1 MKDFSMS
8 CCHSKYHDIVITM
21 VCFVMSTMQ
30 CHAQQRISIWQDVSS
45 YHGEDVSLTA
55 FLPPKKQ
62 SPSAAII
69 ICPGGSY
76 FWLSKKTEGTD
87 VARWLQ
93 SNGIAAFVLNY
104 RVAGIGSFITH
115 YRLFMRGTRFP
126 DMIQDLQ
133 RSIQI
138 VRENANK
145 YSIATDKIGVMGFSA
160 GGHLA
165 LTAAEYAS
173 VNYLASLNIHPLVS
187 LSPDFIAAI
196 YPVVTMRDARYV
208 HRRSRRALLG
218 EWGKNNKTMRDSLSM
233 ERHLHAG
240 CPPVFIMNC
249 KDDPTVKYQ
258 NSLLLDSAL
267 TASHIRHRYIQYN
280 NGGHG
285 FGADPEKNSKESIG
299 WKEKFI
305 IWLKSIVK

>member
-1 MKDFSMS
+1 MTNSRTKSIILFIALL
-8 CCHSKYHDIVITM
+8 CIVM
-21 VCFVMSTMQ
+21 MALPCR
-30 CHAQQRISIWQDVSS
+30 AQQRISIWDGVKGYSGS
-45 YHGEDVSLTA
+45 EVTLTA
-55 FLPPKKQ
+55 FLPPADKK
-62 SPSAAII
+62 PTAAVIV
-69 ICPGGSY
+69 CPGGSY

-93 SNGIAAFVLNY
+93 SEGIAAFVLNY

-115 YRLFMRGTRFP
+115 YRLFVRGTRFP
-126 DMIQDLQ
+126 DMMEDVS

-145 YSIATDKIGVMGFSA
+145 YGFPMNRIGVMGFSA

-165 LTAAEYAS
+165 LMSAEFAD
-173 VNYLASLNIHPLVS
+173 VNYLSARGIRPAVS
-187 LSPDFIAAI
+187 LRPDFIAAI
-196 YPVVTMRDARYV
+196 YPVVTMADSRYV

-218 EWGKNNKTMRDSLSM
+218 EWGKHNRAMRDSLSM
-233 ERHLHAG
+233 EKHLHKG
-240 CPPVFIMNC
+240 CPPVFMMNC

-267 TASHIRHRYIQYN
+267 TANSIPHQYIQYKT
-280 NGGHG
+280 GGHG

-305 IWLKSIVK
+305 KWLKNN

>member
-1 MKDFSMS
+1 MTNSRTKSIILFIALL
-8 CCHSKYHDIVITM
+8 CIVM
-21 VCFVMSTMQ
+21 MALPCR
-30 CHAQQRISIWQDVSS
+30 AQQRISIWDGVKGYSGS
-45 YHGEDVSLTA
+45 EVTLTA
-55 FLPPKKQ
+55 FLPPADKK
-62 SPSAAII
+62 PTAAVIV
-69 ICPGGSY
+69 CPGGSY

-93 SNGIAAFVLNY
+93 SEGIAAFVLNY

-115 YRLFMRGTRFP
+115 YRLFVRGTRFP
-126 DMIQDLQ
+126 DMMEDVS
-133 RSIQI
+133 RSLQI

-145 YSIATDKIGVMGFSA
+145 YGFPMNRIGVMGFSA

-165 LTAAEYAS
+165 LMSAEFAD
-173 VNYLASLNIHPLVS
+173 VNYLSARGIRPAVS
-187 LSPDFIAAI
+187 LRPDFIAAI
-196 YPVVTMRDARYV
+196 YPVVTMADSRYV

-218 EWGKNNKTMRDSLSM
+218 EWGKHNRAMRDSLSM
-233 ERHLHAG
+233 EKHLHKG
-240 CPPVFIMNC
+240 CPPVFMMNC

-267 TASHIRHRYIQYN
+267 TANSIPHQYIQYKT
-280 NGGHG
+280 GGHG

-305 IWLKSIVK
+305 KWLKNN

>member
-1 MKDFSMS
+1 MTNSRTKSIILFIAML
-8 CCHSKYHDIVITM
+8 CIVM
-21 VCFVMSTMQ
+21 MALPCR
-30 CHAQQRISIWQDVSS
+30 AQQRISIWNGVKGYSGS
-45 YHGEDVSLTA
+45 EVTLTA
-55 FLPPKKQ
+55 FLPPADKK
-62 SPSAAII
+62 PTAAVIV
-69 ICPGGSY
+69 CPGGSY

-93 SNGIAAFVLNY
+93 SEGIAAFVLNY

-115 YRLFMRGTRFP
+115 YRLFVRGTRFP
-126 DMIQDLQ
+126 DMMEDVS
-133 RSIQI
+133 RSLQI

-145 YSIATDKIGVMGFSA
+145 YGFPMNRIGVMGFSA

-165 LTAAEYAS
+165 LMSAEFAD
-173 VNYLASLNIHPLVS
+173 VNYLSARGIHPAVS
-187 LSPDFIAAI
+187 LRPDFIAAI
-196 YPVVTMRDARYV
+196 YPVVTMTDSRYV

-218 EWGKNNKTMRDSLSM
+218 EWGKHNRVMRDSLSM
-233 ERHLHAG
+233 EKHLHKG
-240 CPPVFIMNC
+240 FPPVFMMNC

-267 TASHIRHRYIQYN
+267 SANGIPHQYIQYKT
-280 NGGHG
+280 GGHG

-305 IWLKSIVK
+305 KWLKNN

>member
-1 MKDFSMS
+1 MTNCRTKSIPPFIAML
-8 CCHSKYHDIVITM
+8 CIVM
-21 VCFVMSTMQ
+21 MALPCR
-30 CHAQQRISIWQDVSS
+30 AQQRISIWNGVKGYSGS
-45 YHGEDVSLTA
+45 EVTLTA
-55 FLPPKKQ
+55 FLPPADKK
-62 SPSAAII
+62 PTAAVIV
-69 ICPGGSY
+69 CPGGSY

-93 SNGIAAFVLNY
+93 SEGIAAFVLNY

-115 YRLFMRGTRFP
+115 YRLFVRGTRFP
-126 DMIQDLQ
+126 DMMEDVS

-145 YSIATDKIGVMGFSA
+145 YGFPMNRIGVMGFSA

-165 LTAAEYAS
+165 LMSAEFAD
-173 VNYLASLNIHPLVS
+173 VNYLSARGIRPAVS
-187 LSPDFIAAI
+187 LRPDFIAAI
-196 YPVVTMRDARYV
+196 YPVVTMADSRYV

-218 EWGKNNKTMRDSLSM
+218 EWGKHNRAMRDSLSM
-233 ERHLHAG
+233 EKHLHKG
-240 CPPVFIMNC
+240 CPPVFMMNC

-267 TASHIRHRYIQYN
+267 SANGIPHQYIQYKT
-280 NGGHG
+280 GGHG

-305 IWLKSIVK
+305 KWLKNN